1 MPKSL
6 TVGKL
11 AAQIVHTFEVRPRV
25 ISVFPFSPQDQ
36 VQLRASML
44 ELEDTMTFNLRD
56 IGTSSAT
63 VASFLFFQPL
73 LEAQMNHVKQL
84 QTKFENAQ
92 VE

>member
-63 VASFLFFQPL
+63 VTSFVFHLL